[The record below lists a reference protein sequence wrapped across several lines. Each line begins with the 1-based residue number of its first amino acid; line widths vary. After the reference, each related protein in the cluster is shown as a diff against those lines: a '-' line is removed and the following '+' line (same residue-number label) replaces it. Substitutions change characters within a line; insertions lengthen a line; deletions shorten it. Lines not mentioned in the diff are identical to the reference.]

1 MTSSDIRRV
10 ASQRVVVTGMG
21 LVTPVGNDAPS
32 SWRAILAGTSGVGV
46 ISHFDHSQFKTHI
59 AAEVKDFDPTRYV
72 DKKEARRMDRFLH
85 FAAAATQEAMADAQL
100 DVAQHYG
107 AARVGVLIG
116 SGIGGIHTLLEQHD
130 LMKERG
136 PRRVSPFAVPGL
148 MLNSAAAHV
157 SIITGARG
165 PNLAIATACATGSH
179 AIGTAADLI
188 RSGRA
193 DAMICGGS
201 EAAIVPMAV
210 AGFENMGAVSGR
222 NDAPQRASRP
232 FEKDRDGFVMGEGAG
247 TLILERLDK
256 AQARGAHIYAELI
269 GYGLTNDAHHITAPL
284 EDGSGA
290 VSCMQDAL
298 ADAGLAPAEVDYINA
313 HGTGT
318 PLNDASETTAVK
330 AVFGAHA
337 YRLAI
342 SSTKSMTGHLMGAAG
357 AIEAIFAVLTL
368 RDQILPPTINYDT
381 PDPLCDLDYVPNHAR
396 PAVGQINVVMSN
408 SFGFGGHNGVVIFRR
423 FGL

>member
-1 MTSSDIRRV
+1 MTRSDTRS
-10 ASQRVVVTGMG
+10 APSQRVVVTGMG
-21 LVTPVGNDAPS
+21 LVTPVGNDMPS
-32 SWRAILAGTSGVGV
+32 SWRAILAGTSGVGP

-85 FAAAATQEAMADAQL
+85 FAAAAAQEAVADAKL
-100 DVAQHYG
+100 DVIQYG
-107 AARVGVLIG
+107 APRVGVLIG
-116 SGIGGIHTLLEQHD
+116 SGIGGIHILLEQHD

-148 MLNSAAAHV
+148 MLNSASAHV
-157 SIITGARG
+157 SIMTGARG

-179 AIGTAADLI
+179 AIGAAADLI
-188 RSGRA
+188 RCGRA
-193 DAMICGGS
+193 DAMICGGA

-210 AGFENMGAVSGR
+210 AGFENMGAVSSR
-222 NDAPQRASRP
+222 NDDPQRASRP

-247 TLILERLDK
+247 VMILERLDL
-256 AQARGAHIYAELI
+256 AQARSARIYAELI

-290 VSCMQDAL
+290 MACMESAL
-298 ADAGLAPAEVDYINA
+298 ADADLTPEAVDYINA
-313 HGTGT
+313 HGTST
-318 PLNDASETTAVK
+318 PLNDASETRAVK
-330 AVFGAHA
+330 AIFGAHA

-357 AIEAIFAVLTL
+357 AI
-368 RDQILPPTINYDT
+368 
-381 PDPLCDLDYVPNHAR
+381 
-396 PAVGQINVVMSN
+396 
-408 SFGFGGHNGVVIFRR
+408 
-423 FGL
+423 